1 MKILHVNFSDGHGGA
16 AKAAYR
22 LHQGLLNNGIDSKMI
37 VIDKKSS
44 DRNVIPYL
52 TGRKKLFNYF
62 KNKLARLILKLQKSE
77 NKILHSLNIFSSGLD
92 KFINQSDADIVHLN
106 WIGNEMVSLRE
117 VAMIKKPCV
126 WTLHDSWVFCGAE
139 HHPYVTSKRHVEGY
153 TKANR
158 SECDRGIDV
167 DRYVWQQKKKY
178 WKQASFNIVTPS
190 KWLEQCATQSFLLR
204 NKNIVQIYNGTDI
217 NIFRSNGKAAV
228 RKKHNLPENKKL
240 LLFGAVSATTDRN
253 KGFHLLREAINKLL
267 EEGADVEVMIFGSE
281 DVSKK
286 IDIQC
291 KIYNW
296 NNITDEKQ
304 LAELYSAADVF
315 VLPSLIEN
323 LPTVL
328 LEAMACGTPGVAFN
342 VGGIKEII
350 DHKINGYL
358 ATPYR
363 IDDLIN
369 GIRFFI
375 ESENTREFEKQA
387 TLKIKE
393 MFTLNKSVDQYIEL
407 YKKLIK
413 TGEC

>member
-16 AKAAYR
+16 AKASYR
-22 LHQGLLNNGIDSKMI
+22 LHQGLLNDGIDSKMI
-37 VIDKKSS
+37 VIDKKSN
-44 DRNVIPYL
+44 DRNVVSYL
-52 TGRKKLFNYF
+52 TGGKKLFYYF
-62 KNKLARLILKLQKSE
+62 QNKMARLILKFQKSE
-77 NKILHSLNIFSSGLD
+77 NKILHSLNIFSSGLH

-106 WIGNEMVSLRE
+106 WIGNEMISLHE
-117 VAMIKKPCV
+117 ISMIKKPCV

-139 HHPYVTSKRHVEGY
+139 HHPYNGSKRYVEGY
-153 TKANR
+153 TKTNR
-158 SECDRGIDV
+158 SEWDGGVDV
-167 DRYVWQQKKKY
+167 DRYVWLKKKKY

-190 KWLEQCATQSFLLR
+190 KWLEQCAMQSFLLR
-204 NKNIVQIYNGTDI
+204 NKNVVQIYNGIDI
-217 NIFRSNGKAAV
+217 NVFRSEGKAVV
-228 RKKHNLPENKKL
+228 RRKYNLPENKKL

-253 KGFHLLREAINKLL
+253 KGFHLLQEAINKLL
-267 EEGADVEVMIFGSE
+267 NEGANVEVMIFGSD
-281 DVSKK
+281 DVSAK

-315 VLPSLIEN
+315 ILPSLIEN

-358 ATPYR
+358 AIPYL

-375 ESENTREFEKQA
+375 ESEDTSEFEKQA
-387 TLKIKE
+387 TLKVRE

-407 YKKLIK
+407 YRKVLQ
-413 TGEC
+413 C